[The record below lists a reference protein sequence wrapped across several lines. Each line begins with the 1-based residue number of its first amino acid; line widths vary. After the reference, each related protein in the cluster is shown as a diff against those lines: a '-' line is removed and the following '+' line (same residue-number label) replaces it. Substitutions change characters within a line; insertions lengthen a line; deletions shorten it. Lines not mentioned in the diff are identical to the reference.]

1 MVDMMTIQGLSY
13 FNNNNGFSKPA
24 TKVVLE
30 EGDNL
35 KGMQKVLSLTAQLYK
50 NKVAAP
56 YEMDLSTEGFT
67 LFDSGEAGFVYAT
80 NSWTHYVTYGKP
92 EFEYAFIPSVGID
105 DSAKYAGSVIS
116 EGTGLFVANTG
127 NEREMQGAYEFIK
140 FLAQP
145 ENQAQWCTTL
155 GYVPYTDEAV
165 ATEAWQSWMAET
177 LPSAQGV
184 IDRIKNTSTEMRL
197 PYAEFSVNG
206 VGKKMFA
213 LLSSDASKDPN
224 QVIENSLFTI
234 KETMELWKA
243 RR

>member
-1 MVDMMTIQGLSY
+1 M
-13 FNNNNGFSKPA
+13 
-24 TKVVLE
+24 
-30 EGDNL
+30 
-35 KGMQKVLSLTAQLYK
+35 
-50 NKVAAP
+50 
-56 YEMDLSTEGFT
+56 
-67 LFDSGEAGFVYAT
+67 
-80 NSWTHYVTYGKP
+80 TYGEP

-145 ENQAQWCTTL
+145 ENQAAWCTTL

-165 ATEAWQSWMAET
+165 ATEAWQTWMAET
-177 LPSAQGV
+177 LPSAQTV
-184 IDRIKNTSTEMRL
+184 IDRIKNSDSKVRL

-206 VGKKMFA
+206 VGTGIFSR
-213 LLSSDASKDPN
+213 LSADASKEPS
-224 QVIENSLFTI
+224 QVIEESLFAI
-234 KETMELWKA
+234 KETLELWKS